1 MNFNGRSSAG
11 WASGHLCVCSLLP
24 NAQGHMLTLNEE
36 QIPKPPPQMTMQAFS
51 PRRHLGEKRLGV
63 GIGRAKMCATHGT
76 APLVNRRLK
85 YTTILGKRFQI

>member
-1 MNFNGRSSAG
+1 MDFNGRLSAG

-24 NAQGHMLTLNEE
+24 IAQGHMLALSEE
-36 QIPKPPPQMTMQAFS
+36 QIPKPPPQMTMQAS
-51 PRRHLGEKRLGV
+51 
-63 GIGRAKMCATHGT
+63 MCATHGT

>member
-11 WASGHLCVCSLLP
+11 WASGYFCVCSLLP
-24 NAQGHMLTLNEE
+24 IAQGHMLTLNEE
-36 QIPKPPPQMTMQAFS
+36 QIPKPPLQMTMQAS
-51 PRRHLGEKRLGV
+51 VQDAIWGKWIGV
-63 GIGRAKMCATHGT
+63 GMVKAKMCATHGT